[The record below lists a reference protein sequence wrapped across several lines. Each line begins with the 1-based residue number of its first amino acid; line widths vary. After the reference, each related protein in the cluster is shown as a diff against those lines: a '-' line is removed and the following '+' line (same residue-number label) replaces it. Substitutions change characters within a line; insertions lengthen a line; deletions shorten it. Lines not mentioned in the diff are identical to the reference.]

1 LYRIGGGKKTC
12 IGFNAAKM
20 SHFFSE
26 SRSMQR
32 KARDEVRR
40 ILEEQE
46 KLSNELDEKMR
57 KLDTWSRDLNKRE
70 VLTDQERQKLEEDK
84 KKVMSITFFG
94 NQYMPIVNIFYC

>member
-1 LYRIGGGKKTC
+1 
-12 IGFNAAKM
+12 
-20 SHFFSE
+20 
-26 SRSMQR
+26 MQR
-32 KARDEVRR
+32 KAREEVRR

-84 KKVMSITFFG
+84 KKVMYNTLLAISICPF
-94 NQYMPIVNIFYC
+94 QIFLTANC